1 MTKSHPHQFV
11 YISEVVHFVE
21 IALKCS
27 REVLVK
33 QGKTVANGKS
43 LMGLYSLD
51 LLLPVS
57 IEFDAQDEHL
67 LQSIFKES

>member
-1 MTKSHPHQFV
+1 MTESHAHRFV

-21 IALKCS
+21 LAIKCNH
-27 REVLVK
+27 EVFVK
-33 QGKTVANGKS
+33 QGRATVNGKS

-57 IEFDAQDEHL
+57 VEFDARDEHL
-67 LQSIFKES
+67 LQSIFKEN